1 MTVLFPRKAGL
12 AALLGAALITAG
24 GCISLPDNVL
34 PAGTPFVLSGTMVV
48 VDRAGPCPVWEGEN
62 GVTYHLFQGI
72 QLDNES
78 FDRITV
84 PGVTSRLVIA
94 TRSDLRLDCRVGTI
108 VEVRDVLEIIE

>member
-1 MTVLFPRKAGL
+1 MFGRKPLCIAL
-12 AALLGAALITAG
+12 CMAAVGAAA

-34 PAGTPFVLSGTMVV
+34 PVGTPFVLSGTTAVLN
-48 VDRAGPCPVWEGEN
+48 RGGPCPVWEGEN

-78 FDRITV
+78 FDRITR

-94 TRSDLRLDCRVGTI
+94 TRSDLVLECRVGTI
-108 VEVRDVLEIIE
+108 VEVRDVLEIVE